1 MTVHTTQFKDQ
12 TDQFISLSKS
22 SNMIWGLRADDGW
35 LSCESQNQNKEVMPF
50 WSSPEKAAAQAID
63 EWSEFEV
70 IEIPLDIFVE
80 DWLITLSEDDVLI
93 GIDWDENLL
102 GAELEATTLSSLYQ
116 Q

>member
-1 MTVHTTQFKDQ
+1 MTDQ
-12 TDQFISLSKS
+12 TKQFEAQTNEFISLSKS
-22 SNMIWGLRADDGW
+22 SHMIWGLKADDGW

-50 WSSPEKAAAQAID
+50 WSSPERAAAQAID

-80 DWLITLSEDDVLI
+80 DWLITLSEDDVLV

-102 GAELEATTLSSLYQ
+102 GAELDATTLSSLYKQ
-116 Q
+116 